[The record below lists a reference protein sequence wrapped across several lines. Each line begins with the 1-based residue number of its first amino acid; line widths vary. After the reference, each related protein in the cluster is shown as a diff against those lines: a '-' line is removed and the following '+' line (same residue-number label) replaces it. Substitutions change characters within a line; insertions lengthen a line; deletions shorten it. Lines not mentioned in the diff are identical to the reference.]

1 VQVLAD
7 HPEQWALLAAHPD
20 LAINAVHELMRY
32 CPIIFAVPRK
42 AAHDVELAGVTIPA
56 GTIVLANT
64 ASANRDPSV
73 YVDPDRLDITRDDPP
88 AILTFGG
95 GTHYCL
101 GAHLARVEL
110 SEALRIITQRMP
122 NPRRAEP
129 ARWKAMTG
137 IIGPISVPL
146 EFDMGIDFSQL
157 RSDVAGRFLGELYAR
172 GQAEFGVDV
181 GEMRLHGAG

>member
-1 VQVLAD
+1 
-7 HPEQWALLAAHPD
+7 
-20 LAINAVHELMRY
+20 MRY

-146 EFDMGIDFSQL
+146 EFDMG
-157 RSDVAGRFLGELYAR
+157 
-172 GQAEFGVDV
+172 
-181 GEMRLHGAG
+181 H